1 MLNTSKFL
9 DSLSRK
15 GISISLANDRLKI
28 TPVDLLTDEIRNG
41 IKEHK
46 AEIMAA
52 LSDCAGDMLKEEPQE
67 ALQGPR
73 FNAQPPAILP
83 GTRAN
88 ISPVALS
95 WLLSH
100 RQELKD
106 AGWTGRE
113 LYQKN
118 KSKGIC
124 WCSLWDEPFLKVY
137 LHDNGVIEFEC
148 VIAGKDIIQKAR
160 PMHQARKIIR
170 RN

>member
-1 MLNTSKFL
+1 MTIHVLIDKL
-9 DSLSRK
+9 HHA
-15 GISISLANDRLKI
+15 GISLTASTTGLKI
-28 TPVDLLTDEIRNG
+28 VAAPGIVTPDILDEIRANKPAL
-41 IKEHK
+41 I
-46 AEIMAA
+46 AA
-52 LSDCAGDMLKEEPQE
+52 LSEPPKND
-67 ALQGPR
+67 LQAPR
-73 FNAQPPAILP
+73 LNVQPSAVLP

-95 WLLSH
+95 WLLAH
-100 RQELKD
+100 RQALKD

-113 LYQKN
+113 LYRRN

-148 VIAGKDIIQKAR
+148 VIAGKDIIQTAR

-170 RN
+170 RK

>member
-52 LSDCAGDMLKEEPQE
+52 LSDCAGGMLKEEPQE

-83 GTRAN
+83 STHVN
-88 ISPVALS
+88 ISTVALF

-113 LYQKN
+113 LFRRN

-148 VIAGKDIIQKAR
+148 VIAGKDIIQTAR
-160 PMHQARKIIR
+160 PMYQARKIIR
-170 RN
+170 RK

>member
-1 MLNTSKFL
+1 LCPACDGK
-9 DSLSRK
+9 
-15 GISISLANDRLKI
+15 
-28 TPVDLLTDEIRNG
+28 
-41 IKEHK
+41 
-46 AEIMAA
+46 
-52 LSDCAGDMLKEEPQE
+52 
-67 ALQGPR
+67 
-73 FNAQPPAILP
+73 PPAGMPQAPRLNVQPLAVIP

-100 RQELKD
+100 RQALKD

-113 LYQKN
+113 LYRRN

-137 LHDNGVIEFEC
+137 LHNNGVIEFEC
-148 VIAGKDIIQKAR
+148 VIAGKDIIQTAR
-160 PMHQARKIIR
+160 PLHKARKIIR

>member
-1 MLNTSKFL
+1 MLNTSEFL
-9 DSLSRK
+9 HSLSRI
-15 GISISLANDRLKI
+15 GLSISLANDRLKI
-28 TPVDLLTDEIRNG
+28 TPVDLITDEIRSG

-52 LSDCAGDMLKEEPQE
+52 LSDSAGDMLKEAPQE
-67 ALQGPR
+67 APQAPRLNVQTSAALPGPR
-73 FNAQPPAILP
+73 AH
-83 GTRAN
+83 

-100 RQELKD
+100 RQALKD

-113 LYQKN
+113 LYRRN

-137 LHDNGVIEFEC
+137 LHENGVIEFEC
-148 VIAGKDIIQKAR
+148 VIAGKDIIQTAR
-160 PMHQARKIIR
+160 PMHKARKIIR